1 MARESELKHDTCAAS
16 RFLKLC
22 FGFIVDVIVVET
34 AAKEKRGMGD
44 CAVLPRMRTGSKVGG
59 SLHRGGSSHPTKGM
73 GLVNV
78 AEDIYGIC
86 AFACG
91 LLCSVCLR
99 GMNEW

>member
-44 CAVLPRMRTGSKVGG
+44 CVVLPRMRTGSKVGG
-59 SLHRGGSSHPTKGM
+59 SLHLGGSSRAIRVKAWAWSM
-73 GLVNV
+73 WRR
-78 AEDIYGIC
+78 IYM
-86 AFACG
+86 AFAHSHVVCFA
-91 LLCSVCLR
+91 LCAC
-99 GMNEW
+99 EE

>member
-44 CAVLPRMRTGSKVGG
+44 CAVLPRMRIGSKVGG
-59 SLHRGGSSHPTKGM
+59 SLHRGGSSHPSKGM